1 MSRNNLEKPNENSPQ
16 SEDVERFRHNTQIN
30 AEKPASL
37 KALNLN
43 VVEIAH
49 KVTAQV
55 STEEDAPRSGNNES
69 RKSKSDPLA
78 NNVKLESKDQD
89 AKDQLIKQNAEPKD
103 NQNKHKENDSEP
115 ETQIYHQP
123 EKANKEEVENN
134 PENENDWYYLDLND
148 QIQGPFSTKQMN
160 KWNSKGKLFENML
173 IKRGNYSFRLQK
185 EQQYLPFLFKDQ
197 KENVKKE
204 LADLTIENKHEDDFK
219 ENEKLLAVEV
229 EANAQMKQNVTKKDP
244 QIEMQQQIP
253 KNSNI
258 PKEIKDV
265 ENPEAESNISGKPK
279 TNKTNL
285 FGDDFYDYDLTYEP
299 VKRNQPQQ
307 NHQAHENNNTG
318 DTSNTQASAQS
329 YSTQYDQQQQQTQQ
343 QVNASEKQQY
353 YEQNN
358 ESIHYRPFDNSRDE
372 EESHESQLKSQQ
384 QSAEQFTNSPTDSKW
399 TQSQQ
404 KAFEASIFEVIKQ
417 YFDIEFQTLQEAIL
431 HHRKETISPE
441 GGNATRIHLNF
452 KKIAS
457 DNKISE
463 QECNHKFQTL
473 QANTLDQWPDEV
485 VVAVKARVVKL
496 WKEIQEPDIAK
507 RKKLIKAIIEQEFLL
522 KQQVQYNYKEITN
535 KINYSLNKLQ

>member
-37 KALNLN
+37 KALNQN

-55 STEEDAPRSGNNES
+55 STKADAPRSGNNES

-78 NNVKLESKDQD
+78 NNVNHESKDQD
-89 AKDQLIKQNAEPKD
+89 QQTQNIQKAYAEPKD
-103 NQNKHKENDSEP
+103 NQQEPKENDSEP
-115 ETQIYHQP
+115 ETQIYYQP
-123 EKANKEEVENN
+123 EKANKVVENI

-160 KWNSKGKLFENML
+160 KWNSKGKLFEKML

-204 LADLTIENKHEDDFK
+204 LVDLTIENKHEDDFK

-229 EANAQMKQNVTKKDP
+229 ETNAQMKQNVTKKDP
-244 QIEMQQQIP
+244 QIEMRQQIT
-253 KNSNI
+253 KNNNI

-265 ENPEAESNISGKPK
+265 ENPEAESNITGKPK
-279 TNKTNL
+279 TTKTNL

-318 DTSNTQASAQS
+318 NTSNTQASAQS
-329 YSTQYDQQQQQTQQ
+329 YSTQYDQQQQTQQ

-358 ESIHYRPFDNSRDE
+358 ESINYHPFDDSREE

-431 HHRKETISPE
+431 HHRKETISPD

-535 KINYSLNKLQ
+535 KIYYSLNKLQ

>member
-1 MSRNNLEKPNENSPQ
+1 MSRSNLEKPNENSPQ
-16 SEDVERFRHNTQIN
+16 SEDVERFSHNTQIN

-37 KALNLN
+37 KALNQN

-89 AKDQLIKQNAEPKD
+89 AKDQLIKYNAESKD
-103 NQNKHKENDSEP
+103 NQNEPKENDSEP

-160 KWNSKGKLFENML
+160 KWNSKGKLFEKML

-204 LADLTIENKHEDDFK
+204 LVDLTIENKHEDDFK

-229 EANAQMKQNVTKKDP
+229 ETKAQMKQNVTKKDP

-258 PKEIKDV
+258 PKEINDV
-265 ENPEAESNISGKPK
+265 ENPEAESNVTEKPK

-285 FGDDFYDYDLTYEP
+285 FGDDFYDYDFTYEP

-329 YSTQYDQQQQQTQQ
+329 YSTQYDQQQQTQQ

-358 ESIHYRPFDNSRDE
+358 ESINYHPFDDSRE
-372 EESHESQLKSQQ
+372 EEESQLKSQQ

-485 VVAVKARVVKL
+485 VVAVKARVIKL

>member
-1 MSRNNLEKPNENSPQ
+1 MSRSNLEKPNENSPQ
-16 SEDVERFRHNTQIN
+16 SEDVERFSHNTQIN

-37 KALNLN
+37 KALNQN

-69 RKSKSDPLA
+69 RKYKSDPLA

-103 NQNKHKENDSEP
+103 NQNEPKENDSEP
-115 ETQIYHQP
+115 ETQIYHSP
-123 EKANKEEVENN
+123 EKANKEVENI

-148 QIQGPFSTKQMN
+148 QIQGPFTTKQMN
-160 KWNSKGKLFENML
+160 KWNSKGKLFEKML

-204 LADLTIENKHEDDFK
+204 LADLIIENKHEDDFK
-219 ENEKLLAVEV
+219 KNEKLLAVEV
-229 EANAQMKQNVTKKDP
+229 ETNAQMKQSVTKKDP

-258 PKEIKDV
+258 PKETKDV

-285 FGDDFYDYDLTYEP
+285 FGDDFYDYDFTYEP
-299 VKRNQPQQ
+299 VKRNQPQKD
-307 NHQAHENNNTG
+307 HQAHENNNTG

-329 YSTQYDQQQQQTQQ
+329 YSTQYDQQQQTQQ

-358 ESIHYRPFDNSRDE
+358 ESINYHPFDESRE
-372 EESHESQLKSQQ
+372 EEKSHESQLKSQQ